1 MPLRNS
7 PSTERSNQP
16 LIDTSTTRV
25 FRCKI
30 EWIGGVA
37 FFVGG
42 SIFTAGGVWM
52 IVCGEMSGWLVAG
65 FFGLIPCICLLR
77 LLPNCAFI
85 RVSRHGFEFRHS
97 FRSVLFP
104 WDQIESFD
112 CRSLNDPPYE
122 FVELVLTDSAP
133 DAGERI
139 PVPPVYGIV
148 PTILANLLNDWK
160 QTITETGGHAQL
172 SD

>member
-1 MPLRNS
+1 MP
-7 PSTERSNQP
+7 SNHENGDHCGNCP
-16 LIDTSTTRV
+16 VVDTTTPRM

-30 EWIGGVA
+30 EWIGGFA
-37 FFVGG
+37 FFFGG
-42 SIFTAGGVWM
+42 SSFTAIGIWM
-52 IVCGEMSGWLVAG
+52 IASGEPGGWLVAG

-85 RVSRHGFEFRHS
+85 RVSQRGFEFRSS

-104 WDQIESFD
+104 WDDIESFD
-112 CRSLNDPPYE
+112 YCSLNDPPQE
-122 FVELVLTDSAP
+122 FVELVLAESAP

-160 QTITETGGHAQL
+160 RTITETGRHVEML
-172 SD
+172 D